1 MIWVPCHLLVEV
13 AVGLTVNQL
22 SSRSTSCWQALMEM
36 LTSFPCRIHHLP
48 TVPILPNAWLIM
60 LLLWLTSQPIHAT
73 RTPQTVKKKTINTWP
88 KNTDEL
94 KAKKAT
100 WSPACHAAWWS
111 ILHISIYIIINWV
124 YKLTHFW
131 SLQMGIFTL
140 MIWETGFLIWW
151 AIGYSHFTLYLY

>member
-1 MIWVPCHLLVEV
+1 MSPPSTALFKSKALLLRFSTGIVSLSSIRSSGYDDLGAMSSAGE
-13 AVGLTVNQL
+13 GGGWSDRSSSPKQL

-36 LTSFPCRIHHLP
+36 LTSFPSRIYHLP

-73 RTPQTVKKKTINTWP
+73 QTPQTVKKKTINTWP

-100 WSPACHAAWWS
+100 WSPACHAA
-111 ILHISIYIIINWV
+111 
-124 YKLTHFW
+124 
-131 SLQMGIFTL
+131 L
-140 MIWETGFLIWW
+140 MEYF
-151 AIGYSHFTLYLY
+151 AY